1 LPADTGPYRVVTTL
15 AVLGYEEQSK
25 RMMLLET
32 QPGVSVEEV
41 VENTGFELL
50 IPEEVGENP
59 PPSAEEL
66 RILRDEVDQNR
77 LYI

>member
-1 LPADTGPYRVVTTL
+1 
-15 AVLGYEEQSK
+15 
-25 RMMLLET
+25 MMLLET
-32 QPGVSVEEV
+32 QPGVTVDEI

-59 PPSAEEL
+59 PPSRDEL
-66 RILRDEVDQNR
+66 RILREEVDRNR